1 MMRRKLGRSATD
13 LAPNEIFDKL
23 RELCDAKLG
32 RISSVASL
40 YAIEKGGD
48 HAGEFDDGFVCSIWV
63 PGNLNFNSS
72 LAHEAAV
79 DMRP

>member
-32 RISSVASL
+32 RIPAIAAL
-40 YAIEKGGD
+40 YAIIKGAD
-48 HAGEFDDGFVCSIWV
+48 HAGEFDDSFVCSIRV
-63 PGNLNFNSS
+63 SVNLNFNAS
-72 LAHEAAV
+72 LAHETAV